1 MSNATT
7 GTLPDTV
14 EFHQLKVADVQP
26 ETDDSVS
33 ITLEVPED
41 LTDRFVH
48 LPGQHLVVRRDLGGE
63 DVRRSYSICSAPGDG
78 LRIGIKRIPDG
89 VFSTWATT
97 ELAVGDVI
105 EVMAPIGEFT
115 VASTPEVGR
124 NAVLVAAGSGITPVL
139 AMAST
144 ILRDEPAS
152 RVTLLY
158 GNRTSRSIMFHEEL
172 EGLKNRHP
180 ERFRMIHV
188 LSREP
193 HEIPLFEGRID
204 GDKLRR
210 MSGALIDVTSVDGW
224 YLCGPLSMVE
234 ELSTTLG
241 ELGVDADRIH
251 SELFFDQRI
260 EAPPP
265 TDVIADGAVE
275 TLVTIDGR
283 TSVVHVDPEGPSL
296 LDYARSVRAEVPF
309 ACKGGMCATCKA
321 QVVDGEV
328 TMAKNYALTAEELEA
343 GMILTCQA
351 HPTGD
356 GPLAISYDVRG
367 GVGR

>member
-1 MSNATT
+1 MSIA
-7 GTLPDTV
+7 
-14 EFHQLKVADVQP
+14 FHQLKVADIRP

-41 LTDRFVH
+41 LADRFVH
-48 LPGQHLVVRRDLGGE
+48 LPGQHLVVRRDLDGE
-63 DVRRSYSICSAPGDG
+63 DVRRSYSICSAPGED

-89 VFSTWATT
+89 VFSGWATT
-97 ELAVGDVI
+97 ELAVGDVL
-105 EVMAPIGEFT
+105 EVMAPIGEFA
-115 VASTPEVGR
+115 VECRPDAAR
-124 NAVLVAAGSGITPVL
+124 NVVLVAAGSGITPIL
-139 AMAST
+139 AMATT
-144 ILRDEPAS
+144 ILRDEPNS

-158 GNRTSRSIMFHEEL
+158 GNRTTRSIMFHEEL

-204 GDKLRR
+204 GEKLRR
-210 MSGALIDVTSVDGW
+210 LTEVLIDPAAVDGW
-224 YLCGPLSMVE
+224 YLCGPRSMVE
-234 ELSTTLG
+234 ELTGTLG
-241 ELGVDADRIH
+241 QLGVPADRVN

-265 TDVIADGAVE
+265 VE
-275 TLVTIDGR
+275 ASTEGMAETRFTIDGR
-283 TSVVHVDPEGPSL
+283 TSLVHVDPAGPPL

-321 QVVDGEV
+321 RVVEGEV
-328 TMAKNYALTAEELEA
+328 TLTKNYALTDDELDA

-351 HPTGD
+351 HPVGD
-356 GPLAISYDVRG
+356 APLTINYDVHG
-367 GVGR
+367 GIGR